1 MAKIINEYF
10 GQNIEDLS
18 LTQIN
23 AYVLEYTRAQKAEA
37 EVLKKSGPTK
47 VLNGQESLGS
57 LKKLGFRIGK

>member
-10 GQNIEDLS
+10 GQKIEDLS

-23 AYVLEYTRAQKAEA
+23 AYVLEYAKAQKAEA
-37 EVLKKSGPTK
+37 EALKKSGPTK
-47 VLNGQESLGS
+47 VLTGKESLGS

>member
-10 GQNIEDLS
+10 GQKIEDLS